1 MAQPCDKPVVTP
13 RWLRSGVANAG
24 YDPGVA
30 IKPSVDPALV
40 EIATELAAEA
50 GEMTLQYFRSA
61 SLDVDLKGDGTPV
74 TAADRAVERMIR
86 ERLASLYPD
95 DAVVGEEHDDTVG
108 TSGRTWIID
117 PIDGT
122 QSFVSGV
129 PLYATLVAVVDEHGP
144 AVGVTNIPALGE
156 IVAAG
161 RGLGCTYNGRAT
173 QVSAE
178 SDLQSAT
185 VTCSGIDY
193 MPAEAT
199 AALAASGASF
209 RTWGDGYGY
218 VLVATGRVAA
228 MIDAPGLSIWDVA
241 PMNVIIPEAGGTITS
256 WSGEALPQGG
266 STIATNGKMHD
277 ELRAILAS

>member
-1 MAQPCDKPVVTP
+1 MTS
-13 RWLRSGVANAG
+13 RWLLHAG
-24 YDPGVA
+24 YDPGVTT
-30 IKPSVDPALV
+30 KPPADPALV
-40 EIATELAAEA
+40 KIATELAAEA
-50 GEMTLQYFRSA
+50 GEMTLRYFRSG

-74 TAADRAVERMIR
+74 TAADRAVEQMIR
-86 ERLASLYPD
+86 ERLATLYPD
-95 DAVVGEEHDDTVG
+95 DTVVGEEHDDTTG

-144 AVGVTNIPALGE
+144 AVGVTNIPALGG

-161 RGLGCTYNGRAT
+161 RGLGCTYNGSPTKVSSESNLGTAT
-173 QVSAE
+173 I
-178 SDLQSAT
+178 
-185 VTCSGIDY
+185 TCSGIDY

-228 MIDAPGLSIWDVA
+228 MVDAPGLSIWDVA

-256 WSGEALPQGG
+256 WSGEPLPQGG
-266 STIATNGKMHD
+266 STIASNGQMHD
-277 ELRAILAS
+277 ELQAILAS